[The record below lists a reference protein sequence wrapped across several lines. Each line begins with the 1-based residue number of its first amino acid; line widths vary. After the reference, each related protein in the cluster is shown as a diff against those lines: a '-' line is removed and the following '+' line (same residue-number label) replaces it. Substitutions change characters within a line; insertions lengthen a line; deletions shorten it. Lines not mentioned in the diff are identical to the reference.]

1 MTHSPWMSSVSNLCS
16 YVTEAA
22 HPNARCQ
29 RPIHTPPSQVRVH
42 GPSPLDTQTAHD
54 FLPQASPGRSTL
66 NEDREGMGCSVWV
79 AKDHQNMMGETN

>member
-1 MTHSPWMSSVSNLCS
+1 M
-16 YVTEAA
+16 
-22 HPNARCQ
+22 
-29 RPIHTPPSQVRVH
+29 H